1 MGARMAENLR
11 RAGHD
16 LVVHD
21 SSIARLE
28 EFSEHKG
35 IQSVSTP
42 AAVAEEEGG
51 RTFHQGMS
59 PLVDACDDWITVH

>member
-21 SSIARLE
+21 SSIAKLE
-28 EFSEHKG
+28 EFSEHEG
-35 IQSVSTP
+35 VQSVSSP

-51 RTFHQGMS
+51 GRTLHQGMFMS
-59 PLVDACDDWITVH
+59 GRMQ

>member
-28 EFSEHKG
+28 EFSEQKG
-35 IQSVSTP
+35 VQSVSSP

-51 RTFHQGMS
+51 EFPTK
-59 PLVDACDDWITVH
+59 ACPPEWMHAMTVS